1 MKKTYLT
8 LTGEKIDL
16 GRLKAEDRAALGRI
30 LKAYQ
35 AGEAYPNFVNRVNVP
50 GSPILGGRQ
59 WITKDVAS
67 SPLYCV
73 CQDLA
78 DRLGIAQGYL
88 ALGKNSS
95 IEGTG
100 TEAHGAVEY
109 ISSEEAAKLLGVTP
123 EAVRKAA
130 RNKRLATAK
139 KIGRTYLFEWRVIQ
153 AYAARTGRTVRA
165 R

>member
-1 MKKTYLT
+1 MKRVYVS

-16 GRLKAEDRAALGRI
+16 ARITVEEKKELGRI

-35 AGEAYPNFVNRVNVP
+35 AGEAYPNFVNRVSVP
-50 GSPILGGRQ
+50 GSRILRGKR
-59 WITKDVAS
+59 WITQEVAA
-67 SPLYCV
+67 SPLYRV

-88 ALGKNSS
+88 ALGENSS
-95 IEGTG
+95 EEGTG
-100 TEAHGAVEY
+100 FLPQGDAEY
-109 ISSEEAAKLLGVTP
+109 VSSEEAAKFLGVTP

-130 RNKRLATAK
+130 RNKRLAAAK
-139 KIGRTYLFEWRVIQ
+139 KIGRTYLFEWKVIQ
-153 AYAARTGRTVRA
+153 AYAERTGRKVRA